1 MSKKLKNQTRK
12 VKINGADALKSIGES
27 CEQYPTFSFLHLTTN
42 KKHNFSYFGASQR
55 SDLQKTQKN
64 CLDRLIEISTQNW
77 RSWLNSG
84 KYIGCEPLDY
94 SIVKFEA
101 CGISL
106 PSDENIYVF
115 RFRLYN
121 NKDDGRI
128 LGFRKG
134 KCPIYYIIGFDFDFS
149 AYDNGS

>member
-1 MSKKLKNQTRK
+1 LSKRLKEQKSK
-12 VKINGADALKSIGES
+12 VKISRDIATKSVGES

-42 KKHNFSYFGASQR
+42 KKHNFSYFGTSQKT
-55 SDLQKTQKN
+55 DLQKTQKN
-64 CLDRLIEISTQNW
+64 CLDRLIEISNKDW
-77 RSWLNSG
+77 RSWLNLG

-94 SIVKFEA
+94 SIMHFQA
-101 CGISL
+101 HGISL
-106 PSDENIYVF
+106 ASDENIYVF
-115 RFRLYN
+115 RFKLYN

-149 AYDNGS
+149 AYDHGS